1 MATIQE
7 MIDAY
12 LVAVDA
18 HYTHN
23 TTLLAN
29 AQTASSALANNISDL
44 ANAKDNLFQA
54 ADALRDSELELHGRG
69 ITSDGKGLLVIIN
82 TDGLPAVFEQDDD
95 GLWQPYEKAQ
105 DLPVR
110 GTRTPEE
117 ESFSTFV
124 GLHRR

>member
-7 MIDAY
+7 MIDEY

-18 HYTHN
+18 HYTQN
-23 TTLLAN
+23 TTLLTN
-29 AQTASSALANNISDL
+29 AETASNSLASDIADL
-44 ANAKDNLFQA
+44 AEAKDHLFRA

-69 ITSDGKGLLVIIN
+69 ITSEGKGLLVIIN

-95 GLWQPYEKAQ
+95 GLWQPYNKAQ